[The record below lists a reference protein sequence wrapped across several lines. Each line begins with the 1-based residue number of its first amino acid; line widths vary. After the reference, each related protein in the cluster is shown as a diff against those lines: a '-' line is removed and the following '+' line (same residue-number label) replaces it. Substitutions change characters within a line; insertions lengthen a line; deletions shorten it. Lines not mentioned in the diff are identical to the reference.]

1 MRYILILLI
10 FININLF
17 ATVLDEKC
25 LKCHI
30 NQKIPSDM
38 IYRKYLLKYSTK
50 ESISKAI
57 YKYIKA
63 PSPDIS
69 IMPKPFFSKFP
80 IKPLLN
86 IEDSELK
93 GLIEL
98 YIKKYDIKK
107 RLRLQHDKQ

>member
-63 PSPDIS
+63 PSPDTS

>member
-1 MRYILILLI
+1 MRYIMMII

-17 ATVLDEKC
+17 ATSLDDKC
-25 LKCHI
+25 LNCHKI
-30 NQKIPSDM
+30 QKIPSGM

-50 ESISKAI
+50 ENISKAI
-57 YKYIKA
+57 YEYIKA

-86 IEDSELK
+86 IEDSKLK
-93 GLIEL
+93 ELIEL

-107 RLRLQHDKQ
+107 RLRLQEFEK